1 MGSCDEINNW
11 LDEWHRENPE
21 GKLCLSEYGAE
32 GITKYHSDSPVQ
44 GDYSEDYQAIYH
56 EHYIKSI
63 NERDWLWGSY
73 VWNMFDFGSASRN
86 EGGVRGRNNKG
97 LVTFDRKTKK
107 DAFWLYKAYWSD
119 KKFVHITGE
128 RYVNRPAGKSTIK
141 VYSNCPEITLEVN
154 GKTYTKNADRVF
166 VFDDVELKL
175 GENVIKA
182 RGGKVRPSHTI
193 TVNGIEKATD
203 EYKMPA
209 EYSSFVRNWFVAADS
224 EGDPNKL
231 SVEDSM
237 GEVLSN
243 GEVNKII
250 KNAAGDFAAKAVSS
264 PLLKPIY
271 PVKVKTMIKLAGKLG
286 VDEKMLSLAGGFLQ
300 TIDKN

>member
-1 MGSCDEINNW
+1 M
-11 LDEWHRENPE
+11 
-21 GKLCLSEYGAE
+21 
-32 GITKYHSDSPVQ
+32 
-44 GDYSEDYQAIYH
+44 
-56 EHYIKSI
+56 
-63 NERDWLWGSY
+63 
-73 VWNMFDFGSASRN
+73 
-86 EGGVRGRNNKG
+86 
-97 LVTFDRKTKK
+97 
-107 DAFWLYKAYWSD
+107 
-119 KKFVHITGE
+119 
-128 RYVNRPAGKSTIK
+128 
-141 VYSNCPEITLEVN
+141 
-154 GKTYTKNADRVF
+154 KNY
-166 VFDDVELKL
+166 
-175 GENVIKA
+175 
-182 RGGKVRPSHTI
+182 TI

-209 EYSSFVRNWFVAADS
+209 EYSSFVRNWFVAADG

-250 KNAAGDFAAKAVSS
+250 KNAAGDFVAKAVSS

>member
-1 MGSCDEINNW
+1 
-11 LDEWHRENPE
+11 
-21 GKLCLSEYGAE
+21 
-32 GITKYHSDSPVQ
+32 
-44 GDYSEDYQAIYH
+44 
-56 EHYIKSI
+56 
-63 NERDWLWGSY
+63 
-73 VWNMFDFGSASRN
+73 MFDFGSASRN

-141 VYSNCPEITLEVN
+141 VYSNCPEVTLEVN
-154 GKTYTKNADRVF
+154 GKTYTKKADRVF

-209 EYSSFVRNWFVAADS
+209 EYSSFVRNWFVAADG

-271 PVKVKTMIKLAGKLG
+271 PG
-286 VDEKMLSLAGGFLQ
+286 
-300 TIDKN
+300 

>member
-1 MGSCDEINNW
+1 MPVISRFSPKRNENAEQQLVELIKQNYNHPSIFCWGIENEITIAGSASKKLITFLKHMHKVARHLDPTRYTTCAQLTMCPVNSPLNHITDIIGYNHYYGWYMGSCDEINNW

-56 EHYIKSI
+56 EHYIKAI

-119 KKFVHITGE
+119 KKFVQITGE
-128 RYVNRPAGKSTIK
+128 R
-141 VYSNCPEITLEVN
+141 
-154 GKTYTKNADRVF
+154 
-166 VFDDVELKL
+166 
-175 GENVIKA
+175 
-182 RGGKVRPSHTI
+182 
-193 TVNGIEKATD
+193 
-203 EYKMPA
+203 
-209 EYSSFVRNWFVAADS
+209 
-224 EGDPNKL
+224 
-231 SVEDSM
+231 
-237 GEVLSN
+237 
-243 GEVNKII
+243 
-250 KNAAGDFAAKAVSS
+250 
-264 PLLKPIY
+264 
-271 PVKVKTMIKLAGKLG
+271 
-286 VDEKMLSLAGGFLQ
+286 
-300 TIDKN
+300 

>member
-1 MGSCDEINNW
+1 M
-11 LDEWHRENPE
+11 
-21 GKLCLSEYGAE
+21 
-32 GITKYHSDSPVQ
+32 
-44 GDYSEDYQAIYH
+44 
-56 EHYIKSI
+56 
-63 NERDWLWGSY
+63 
-73 VWNMFDFGSASRN
+73 
-86 EGGVRGRNNKG
+86 
-97 LVTFDRKTKK
+97 
-107 DAFWLYKAYWSD
+107 
-119 KKFVHITGE
+119 
-128 RYVNRPAGKSTIK
+128 
-141 VYSNCPEITLEVN
+141 
-154 GKTYTKNADRVF
+154 F

-209 EYSSFVRNWFVAADS
+209 EYSSFVRNWFVATDG

-271 PVKVKTMIKLAGKLG
+271 PIKIKTAMKIAGKLG
-286 VDEKMLSLAGGFLQ
+286 VDEQKLALADGFLQ
-300 TIDKN
+300 TIEKSK